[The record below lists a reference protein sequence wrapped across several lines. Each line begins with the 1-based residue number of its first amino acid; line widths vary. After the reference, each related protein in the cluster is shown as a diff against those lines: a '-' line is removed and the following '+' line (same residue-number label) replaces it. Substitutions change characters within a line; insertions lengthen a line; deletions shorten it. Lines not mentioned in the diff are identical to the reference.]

1 MLIKNCFS
9 LIKLTVVN
17 LEREKPSASA
27 YVYQNYTGI
36 NPGPFWESFSFGISQ
51 KLDSWKVFK
60 MMYSLSLL
68 CNIFNF
74 GRQRKALKG
83 VMVYF

>member
-36 NPGPFWESFSFGISQ
+36 NPGPF
-51 KLDSWKVFK
+51 
-60 MMYSLSLL
+60 
-68 CNIFNF
+68 
-74 GRQRKALKG
+74 
-83 VMVYF
+83 